1 MQTHY
6 ITLHFQTVS
15 RKLKEIPRPVKAKVH
30 SRIGPRKKKP
40 NAKLTTQFHLVP
52 MLRKLGA
59 TPTSTPYVFKV
70 RYLSKHRG
78 TFTLL
83 FSLSPRFSKYCC
95 SACLYFCI
103 ARPDSK
109 MPLWQRMKNIRTSLK
124 GVALKYNP
132 QDLSAR
138 QGFRAP
144 VAAGVRSRVKHNG
157 TTPF

>member
-1 MQTHY
+1 
-6 ITLHFQTVS
+6 
-15 RKLKEIPRPVKAKVH
+15 
-30 SRIGPRKKKP
+30 
-40 NAKLTTQFHLVP
+40 
-52 MLRKLGA
+52 
-59 TPTSTPYVFKV
+59 V
-70 RYLSKHRG
+70 RYLFKHSD

-83 FSLSPRFSKYCC
+83 FSLSPRFSKKLLLCMFIF
-95 SACLYFCI
+95 LHRE
-103 ARPDSK
+103 ARQQNAAMAKDT
-109 MPLWQRMKNIRTSLK
+109 KNIRTSLK